1 MNPMNLTDEKPAHS
15 VPVQASGIQDMT
27 GDPRK
32 QTFIRIVIT
41 GGPCAGKTTAMSWIQ
56 NAFTQKGWLVLF
68 VDETATQ
75 LSNGGAP
82 WKLTR
87 DNKEYQYRLTQ
98 LMLAKEEVFTA
109 VARTFEANKVLV
121 VCDRGALDNRAYMS
135 EDEFRYVLDKLGTT
149 EVELRDHYDA
159 VFHLVTAAKGAEEF
173 YTYAN
178 NAARYETVEGAIESD
193 DRLIA
198 AWTGHPHLRIIDNRY
213 SFDEKMLALIREISS
228 FLGEPRPMETK
239 RKYLIARPDPDT
251 LGRRPNCQHVEIIQ
265 AYLRSEIPGET
276 IRIRQRGCDGGYVYF
291 KTRKRSVD
299 GKRIEMEERLTRHEF
314 WDLLMQADP
323 EYRTIRK
330 DRWCLSENGL
340 YYNIDVYPQWDNQA
354 LLEVE
359 LYSADDEVCFPD
371 GIEVIREVTGEKEF
385 TNPQIARIRKD

>member
-1 MNPMNLTDEKPAHS
+1 MAD
-15 VPVQASGIQDMT
+15 AS
-27 GDPRK
+27 RK
-32 QTFIRIVIT
+32 QTITRIVIT

-75 LSNGGAP
+75 LSRGGAP

-87 DNKEYQYRLTQ
+87 DNQEYQYCVTR
-98 LMLAKEEVFTA
+98 LMLAKEEAFTDIA
-109 VARTFEANKVLV
+109 KTFEADKVLV

-135 EDEFRYVLDKLGTT
+135 EGEFRYVLSKLRTT

-178 NAARYETVEGAIESD
+178 NAARYETVQEAVESD

-239 RKYLIARPDPDT
+239 RKYLIARPDPAA
-251 LGRRPNCQHVEIIQ
+251 LGCRPNCRHVEITQ
-265 AYLRSEIPGET
+265 AYLRSDIPGET
-276 IRIRQRGCDGGYVYF
+276 IRIRQRGCEGSYVYF
-291 KTRKRSVD
+291 KTRKRTVD
-299 GKRIEMEERLTRHEF
+299 GRRVEMEERLTRREF
-314 WDLLMQADP
+314 RDLLLQADP
-323 EYRTIRK
+323 EYRTLRK

-340 YYNIDVYPQWDNQA
+340 YYNIDIFPEWDDRA

-359 LYSADDEVCFPD
+359 LYGADDRVVFPE

-385 TNPQIARIRKD
+385 TNPEIARIRKDRQGL

>member
-1 MNPMNLTDEKPAHS
+1 MAG
-15 VPVQASGIQDMT
+15 AS
-27 GDPRK
+27 RK
-32 QTFIRIVIT
+32 QTITRIVIT

-56 NAFTQKGWLVLF
+56 NAFTEKGYLVLF

-75 LSNGGAP
+75 LSRGGAP

-87 DNKEYQYRLTQ
+87 DNKEYQYCVTR
-98 LMLAKEEVFTA
+98 LMLAKEEAFTDIA
-109 VARTFEANKVLV
+109 KTFEADKVLV

-135 EDEFRYVLDKLGTT
+135 EGEFRYVLEKLHTT

-173 YTYAN
+173 YTHAN
-178 NAARYETVEGAIESD
+178 NAARYETVQEAVESD

-239 RKYLIARPDPDT
+239 RKYLIARPDPAV
-251 LGRRPNCQHVEIIQ
+251 LGRRPNCRHVEITQ
-265 AYLRSEIPGET
+265 AYLRSDIPGET
-276 IRIRQRGCDGGYVYF
+276 IRIRQRGCEGSYVYF
-291 KTRKRSVD
+291 KTRKRTVD
-299 GKRIEMEERLTRHEF
+299 GRRIEMEERLTRREF
-314 WDLLMQADP
+314 RDLLLQADP
-323 EYRTIRK
+323 EFRTLRK
-330 DRWCLSENGL
+330 DRWCLSESGL
-340 YYNIDVYPQWDNQA
+340 YYNIDIFPEWDSRA

-359 LYSADDEVCFPD
+359 LYGADDRVVFPE

-385 TNPQIARIRKD
+385 TNPEIARIR

>member
-1 MNPMNLTDEKPAHS
+1 MAG
-15 VPVQASGIQDMT
+15 AS
-27 GDPRK
+27 RK
-32 QTFIRIVIT
+32 QAITRIVIT

-56 NAFTQKGWLVLF
+56 NAFTEKGYLVLF

-75 LSNGGAP
+75 LSRGGAP

-87 DNKEYQYRLTQ
+87 DNKEYQYCVTR
-98 LMLAKEEVFTA
+98 LMLAKEEAFTDIA
-109 VARTFEANKVLV
+109 KTFEADKVLV

-135 EDEFRYVLDKLGTT
+135 EGEFRYVLDKLRTT

-178 NAARYETVEGAIESD
+178 NAARYETVQEAVESD

-239 RKYLIARPDPDT
+239 RKYLIVRPDPAV
-251 LGRRPNCQHVEIIQ
+251 LGCRPNCRHVEITQ
-265 AYLRSEIPGET
+265 AYLRSDIPGET
-276 IRIRQRGCDGGYVYF
+276 IRIRQRGCDGSYVYF
-291 KTRKRSVD
+291 KTRKRTVD
-299 GKRIEMEERLTRHEF
+299 GRRIEMEERLTRREF
-314 WDLLMQADP
+314 RDLLLQADP
-323 EYRTIRK
+323 EYRTLRK

-340 YYNIDVYPQWDNQA
+340 YYNIDIFPEWDGRA

-359 LYSADDEVCFPD
+359 LYGADDRVVFPE

-385 TNPQIARIRKD
+385 TNPEIARIRKDRQGL

>member
-1 MNPMNLTDEKPAHS
+1 
-15 VPVQASGIQDMT
+15 MT
-27 GDPRK
+27 NVPRK
-32 QTFIRIVIT
+32 QTIFRIVIT

-56 NAFTQKGWLVLF
+56 NAFTRKGWLVLF

-75 LSNGGAP
+75 LSSGGAP

-87 DNKEYQYRLTQ
+87 NNREYQYRVTQ
-98 LMLAKEEVFTA
+98 LMLAKEEVFTE
-109 VARTFEANKVLV
+109 VARTFEADKVLV
-121 VCDRGALDNRAYMS
+121 VCDRGALDNRAYMTD
-135 EDEFRYVLDKLGTT
+135 EEFRYVQEKLGMS

-178 NAARYETVEGAIESD
+178 NAARYETVQEAVESD

-239 RKYLIARPDPDT
+239 RKYLIARPDPAD
-251 LGRRPNCQHVEIIQ
+251 LDSRPNCRRVEILQ
-265 AYLRSEIPGET
+265 AYLRSEIPGEM
-276 IRIRQRGCDGGYVYF
+276 IRIRQRGRDGSYVYF
-291 KTRKRSVD
+291 KTRKRSID
-299 GKRIEMEERLTRHEF
+299 GKRIEMEERLTHHEF
-314 WDLLMQADP
+314 LDLLMQADP
-323 EYRTIRK
+323 TYRTIRK

-340 YYNIDVYPQWDNQA
+340 YYNIDLYPQWDDQA

-359 LYSADDEVCFPD
+359 LYSAGDKVRFPE
-371 GIEVIREVTGEKEF
+371 GIQVIREVTGEKEF
-385 TNPQIARIRKD
+385 TNPYIARNQQEGAER

>member
-1 MNPMNLTDEKPAHS
+1 MAD
-15 VPVQASGIQDMT
+15 AS
-27 GDPRK
+27 RK
-32 QTFIRIVIT
+32 QTITRIVIT

-56 NAFTQKGWLVLF
+56 NAFTEKGYLVLF

-75 LSNGGAP
+75 LSRGGAP

-87 DNKEYQYRLTQ
+87 DNQEYQYCVTR
-98 LMLAKEEVFTA
+98 LMLAKEEAFTDIA
-109 VARTFEANKVLV
+109 KTFEADKVLV

-135 EDEFRYVLDKLGTT
+135 EGEFRYVLDKLRTT

-178 NAARYETVEGAIESD
+178 NAARYETVQEAVESD

-239 RKYLIARPDPDT
+239 RKYLIARPDPAA
-251 LGRRPNCQHVEIIQ
+251 LGCRPNCRHVEITQ
-265 AYLRSEIPGET
+265 AYLRSDIPGET
-276 IRIRQRGCDGGYVYF
+276 IRIRQRGCEGSYVYF
-291 KTRKRSVD
+291 KTRKRTVE
-299 GKRIEMEERLTRHEF
+299 GRRVEMEERLTRREF
-314 WDLLMQADP
+314 RDLLLQADP
-323 EYRTIRK
+323 EYRTLRK

-340 YYNIDVYPQWDNQA
+340 YYNIDIFPEWDDRA

-359 LYSADDEVCFPD
+359 LYGADDRVVFPE

-385 TNPQIARIRKD
+385 TNPEIARIRKDRQGL

>member
-1 MNPMNLTDEKPAHS
+1 MADAPH
-15 VPVQASGIQDMT
+15 
-27 GDPRK
+27 R
-32 QTFIRIVIT
+32 QTITRIVIT

-56 NAFTQKGWLVLF
+56 NAFTRKGYLVLF

-75 LSNGGAP
+75 LSSGGAP

-87 DNKEYQYRLTQ
+87 NNREYQYRVTQ

-109 VARTFEANKVLV
+109 VARTFEADKVLV
-121 VCDRGALDNRAYMS
+121 VCDRGALDNRAYMT
-135 EDEFRYVLDKLGTT
+135 EEEFRYVLDKLNTS

-178 NAARYETVEGAIESD
+178 NAARYETVAEAIESD

-239 RKYLIARPDPDT
+239 RKYLIARPDPVT
-251 LGRRPNCQHVEIIQ
+251 LDSRLNCQRVEITQ
-265 AYLRSEIPGET
+265 AYLRSEIPGEM
-276 IRIRQRGCDGGYVYF
+276 IRIRQRGRDGSYVYF
-291 KTRKRSVD
+291 KTRKRTVD
-299 GKRIEMEERLTRHEF
+299 GERIEMEERLTRHEF
-314 WDLLMQADP
+314 RDLLMQADP
-323 EYRTIRK
+323 DYRTIRK

-340 YYNIDVYPQWDNQA
+340 YYNIDVYPQWDSQA
-354 LLEVE
+354 LMEVE
-359 LYSADDEVCFPD
+359 LYRADDEVLFPEE
-371 GIEVIREVTGEKEF
+371 IEVIREVTGEEEF
-385 TNPQIARIRKD
+385 TNPFIARIRK